1 MAIKGLIMKKT
12 IDNTIQQFI
21 DDAIFLSNYLKVE
34 NLSNPDYDA
43 KLTVKIGKRIEKN
56 ATYIIQNGG
65 VEQFLKLLDN
75 ENIAVASSAAEYL
88 YPLYPSKCIGIIK
101 KRAKGIKNPLDRKR
115 EEDLIEGLEQDKIFF
130 TGHFKTIYGEEDY
143 KSLSRE

>member
-12 IDNTIQQFI
+12 IENTLQQFI

-56 ATYIIQNGG
+56 ATYIIQNDGT
-65 VEQFLKLLDN
+65 EQFLTLLDHV
-75 ENIAVASSAAEYL
+75 NIAVASFAAEYL

-101 KRAKGIKNPLDRKR
+101 RRAKSIKNPLDRKR
-115 EEDLIEGLEQDKIFF
+115 EEDLIDGLENDKIFF
-130 TGHFKTIYGEEDY
+130 TGHFKTIYGKDDY

>member
-1 MAIKGLIMKKT
+1 MVVKKPT
-12 IDNTIQQFI
+12 EKRINNAIQQFI

-34 NLSNPDYDA
+34 NLSNRDYNS

-56 ATYIIQNGG
+56 ATFIIQNNGI
-65 VEQFLKLLDN
+65 EQFLQLLDN
-75 ENIAVASSAAEYL
+75 DNIIIASTAAEYL

-101 KRAKGIKNPLDRKR
+101 RRAKSIKHPLDRKR
-115 EEDLIEGLEQDKIFF
+115 EEDLIDGLENDKIFF
-130 TGHFKTIYGEEDY
+130 TAHFKTIYENENY

>member
-12 IDNTIQQFI
+12 IENIIQQFM

-56 ATYIIQNGG
+56 ATYIIQNNGI
-65 VEQFLKLLDN
+65 EQFLKLLDH
-75 ENIAVASSAAEYL
+75 ENIAVASFAAEYL
-88 YPLYPSKCIGIIK
+88 YPLYPSKCINIIK
-101 KRAKGIKNPLDRKR
+101 RRAKSIKNPLDRKR
-115 EEDLIEGLEQDKIFF
+115 EEDLIDGLENDKIFF
-130 TGHFKTIYGEEDY
+130 TGHFKTIYREEDY